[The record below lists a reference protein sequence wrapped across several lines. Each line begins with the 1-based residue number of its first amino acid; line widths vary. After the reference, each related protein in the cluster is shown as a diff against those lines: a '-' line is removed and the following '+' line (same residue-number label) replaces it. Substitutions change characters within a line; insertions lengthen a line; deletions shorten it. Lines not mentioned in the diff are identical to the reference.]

1 MMHLFVFCSGTKN
14 EHVRSI
20 MGYAVSTSQW
30 VLALTPPDA
39 QPVRLGAVECPL
51 KGAGALRDR
60 RFTAWRGRSG
70 KRYIASVFQ
79 ITDATALGY
88 ADAVLLAV
96 DSDRQ
101 VLAARDS
108 GPFGIEDALT
118 RWRDAV
124 RAAGAIEI
132 HLHLL
137 ADDDSTRQ
145 AALADLMPVVA
156 A

>member
-1 MMHLFVFCSGTKN
+1 
-14 EHVRSI
+14 

-30 VLALTPPDA
+30 MLALAAPENPPA
-39 QPVRLGAVECPL
+39 RLAAVECPL
-51 KGAGALRDR
+51 KGAGDLRDR

-96 DSDRQ
+96 DADRQ

-108 GPFGIEDALT
+108 GPFGVEDALT

-124 RAAGAIEI
+124 RAAGAVEI

-137 ADDDSTRQ
+137 ADDDQARQ
-145 AALADLMPVVA
+145 AALIDLMPVMA